1 MDNAHAH
8 LIVGDLLQTLL
19 HSFGRALHVGLDHD
33 GQLLHVVL
41 CHLAEQVI
49 QRDLLE
55 GGELLF
61 LGGSNALFGQLTGQ
75 TLVLNSLEQVAC
87 FRHCGQAGD
96 LHRGRGAGIAQQLA
110 LVAAHGAHAAHSGTG
125 DDDIAGVQGAV
136 LHQNGGNG
144 ALALVQTGLDD
155 RTLGAAIGVCLQLHD
170 LSFQSN
176 ALQQVVDAHAGQ
188 GRHRDAGHIAAP
200 VLGDDAVLGQAFHHA
215 LGVCGGLIHLVHCHD
230 ELDICSLGVVDGLDG
245 LGHDAVVG
253 SNHQN
258 RNIGHVGTAGTHG
271 GERLVAR
278 GIQEG
283 DEAVVDLDL
292 ICTDGLRNTAGL
304 ACGDVGLTDGI
315 QNTGL
320 AVVNVTHDTDH
331 RGTLHQIFLC
341 ILFLREQALLDGD
354 VHLVLDLCVE
364 LLSQQ
369 SCGVEIDHIVDG
381 VHLAHLHELGNDL
394 TGLLL
399 QAGSQL
405 AHGDLVGDQHLQ
417 LGVAGL
423 FQLDALQTL
432 ELGLALAFLELLA
445 LALAA
450 LGELLLVALRSGLA
464 AVLGVLGRGQI
475 IVTGI
480 EAIHV
485 HIHSAGIYSDL
496 IVLAA
501 DRDCLCGGSGGLC
514 AGLACQLAEGNS
526 LFLALLVLLGLL
538 VAVLAVIVIIIVVCL
553 GLLGL
558 CGGLLGLFVSLGS
571 LGLLLSLLFDL
582 LVSLLLSLGLL
593 LGSLGAVQKLVQICH
608 AVVLA
613 ELLQQVVQLVF
624 LQIGAVL
631 LAGAAHSSQLV
642 QYLLCRKVQILCK
655 VTHFIFYDH
664 SLISSSFL
672 IAPQSDRRSKQSF
685 ARLRSVTA

>member
-1 MDNAHAH
+1 MDDTHAH
-8 LIVGDLLQTLL
+8 LFVGDLLQTLL
-19 HSFGRALHVGLDHD
+19 HSLGRALHIGLDHD
-33 GQLLHVVL
+33 GQFLHVVL
-41 CHLAEQVI
+41 SHLAEQVI

-75 TLVLNSLEQVAC
+75 TLVLNSLEQVAGLG
-87 FRHCGQAGD
+87 HGGQAGD

-125 DDDIAGVQGAV
+125 NDHIAGVQGAV

-155 RTLGAAIGVCLQLHD
+155 RTLGAAVGVCLQLHD

-215 LGVCGGLIHLVHCHD
+215 LGVCSGLIHLVHCHD
-230 ELDICSLGVVDGLDG
+230 NLDVCSLGVVDGLDG

-258 RNIGHVGTAGTHG
+258 GDIGHVGTAGTHG

-292 ICTDGLRNTAGL
+292 ICTDGLRDAAGL
-304 ACGDVGLTDGI
+304 ACGNVGLADGI

-320 AVVNVTHDTDH
+320 AVVNVAHNANH
-331 RGTLHQIFLC
+331 RGTLHQILLR
-341 ILFLREQALLDGD
+341 ILFLGEQALLNG
-354 VHLVLDLCVE
+354 HMHFVLDLCVE
-364 LLSQQ
+364 LLCQQ
-369 SCGVEIDHIVDG
+369 RSGIKIDHIVDG

-394 TGLLL
+394 AGLLL

-405 AHGDLVGDQHLQ
+405 ADGDLVGDHHLQ

-423 FQLDALQTL
+423 FQLDALQAL
-432 ELGLALAFLELLA
+432 ELGLALTLLELLA
-445 LALAA
+445 LALTA
-450 LGELLLVALRSGLA
+450 LGELLLVALRGGLA
-464 AVLGVLGRGQI
+464 AVLGVLGGSQI

-480 EAIHV
+480 EAVHV
-485 HIHSAGIYSDL
+485 HIHSAGIHGDL

-501 DRDCLCGGSGGLC
+501 HGHSLCRSSGCLGTGLTS
-514 AGLACQLAEGNS
+514 QFAERNG
-526 LFLALLVLLGLL
+526 LFLALLVLLVLL
-538 VAVLAVIVIIIVVCL
+538 FVMLIAVLILLGRLCLFGGRLLRLLFRLGSFGLFL
-553 GLLGL
+553 GLL
-558 CGGLLGLFVSLGS
+558 
-571 LGLLLSLLFDL
+571 LGLLLSGLRLFL
-582 LVSLLLSLGLL
+582 CG
-593 LGSLGAVQKLVQICH
+593 LGAVQEFVQICH
-608 AVVLA
+608 AVILA
-613 ELLQQVVQLVF
+613 ELFQQVVQLVLF
-624 LQIGAVL
+624 QIGAVL
-631 LAGAAHSSQLV
+631 LAGAAHGSQLV
-642 QYLLCRKVQILCK
+642 QNLLGREVQVLCK
-655 VTHFIFYDH
+655 ITHFIFYDH
-664 SLISSSFL
+664 SVISSSFL